1 MGILLLSS
9 CSIAYAETNE
19 LPVSI
24 NEQTS
29 TTLSIDMAK
38 EIAAFYLVELSGTIP
53 ELSGWE
59 NAVVEPDITFY
70 DLEGNITAYSF
81 DVMKNSEYDGY
92 IITSAT
98 KDKYPI
104 LEFSKGQLPTK
115 ISTMVEKSENE
126 VENYAN
132 KNKLNVGESV
142 PVYEGATFY
151 YTTYDLQDSK
161 NTVKKKAI
169 VDLVTSNLTIQETEN
184 FSSSTYNAEMVESEE
199 IEEAWDDLENRIT
212 EKRADI
218 ETVSSQASVYSIQAT
233 GYTKNVSDVPYYL
246 ANVLG
251 CSPAAGAMVL
261 GYWDGEGYPNFPSG
275 DTLISECASAMG
287 TSQYSTQISMID
299 DGIETVCN
307 DHGYTNFNAA
317 NDGTLTTSELRSE
330 INSNR
335 PFVLSMVGGQTGS
348 GRSSPY
354 GNHSVTCV
362 GFTNVGVTTVYVWL
376 HDGWSGSSPH
386 YITFGSWNTATATWV
401 RP

>member
-1 MGILLLSS
+1 
-9 CSIAYAETNE
+9 
-19 LPVSI
+19 
-24 NEQTS
+24 
-29 TTLSIDMAK
+29 
-38 EIAAFYLVELSGTIP
+38 
-53 ELSGWE
+53 
-59 NAVVEPDITFY
+59 
-70 DLEGNITAYSF
+70 
-81 DVMKNSEYDGY
+81 
-92 IITSAT
+92 
-98 KDKYPI
+98 
-104 LEFSKGQLPTK
+104 
-115 ISTMVEKSENE
+115 
-126 VENYAN
+126 
-132 KNKLNVGESV
+132 
-142 PVYEGATFY
+142 
-151 YTTYDLQDSK
+151 
-161 NTVKKKAI
+161 
-169 VDLVTSNLTIQETEN
+169 
-184 FSSSTYNAEMVESEE
+184 
-199 IEEAWDDLENRIT
+199 
-212 EKRADI
+212 
-218 ETVSSQASVYSIQAT
+218 
-233 GYTKNVSDVPYYL
+233 
-246 ANVLG
+246 
-251 CSPAAGAMVL
+251 MVL

-348 GRSSPY
+348 GRSSPF